1 MNADNHE
8 TRDEYEDREEQ
19 HKYNLLL
26 GEAQTLRELARKLET
41 DLVDAAALHL
51 ADEQSVR
58 NMERVIE
65 ELRCELGYRDA
76 DLARVTGER
85 DAMTDILGVADRY
98 DSVQELAEALLA
110 ACAPPASGEV
120 KP

>member
-41 DLVDAAALHL
+41 DL
-51 ADEQSVR
+51 
-58 NMERVIE
+58 
-65 ELRCELGYRDA
+65 
-76 DLARVTGER
+76 ARVTAER
-85 DAMTDILGVADRY
+85 DALLVDYSEAIALADRLMRER
-98 DSVQELAEALLA
+98 DALLAAANTVVLGYDTDKDNMLDHYVDSLRLAIA